1 MISKSE
7 SQAQITQK
15 SPYQKLKN
23 WNSGDRLISD
33 DDGNDGD
40 DGEGDGAHVP
50 NRSCINYLY
59 AICKRRA
66 PSWRLRP
73 LIII

>member
-1 MISKSE
+1 MSTSG
-7 SQAQITQK
+7 
-15 SPYQKLKN
+15 QKLQTTYDF
-23 WNSGDRLISD
+23 GHDVD
-33 DDGNDGD
+33 DDDDDGD
-40 DGEGDGAHVP
+40 DGKGDGAHVP